1 MNKGLLH
8 SAERDRYGG
17 RLVSLLRADSRLS
30 LQYCHPRFQLRI
42 DYSDIFGLIQYVPF
56 TVCRDNVLAKWIRRS
71 LLFPVS

>member
-1 MNKGLLH
+1 MNKGWLH
-8 SAERDRYGG
+8 SAEKGKCDA

-30 LQYCHPRFQLRI
+30 LQYYHPRFQWRI
-42 DYSDIFGLIQYVPF
+42 GYSDIFGLIQYVPF